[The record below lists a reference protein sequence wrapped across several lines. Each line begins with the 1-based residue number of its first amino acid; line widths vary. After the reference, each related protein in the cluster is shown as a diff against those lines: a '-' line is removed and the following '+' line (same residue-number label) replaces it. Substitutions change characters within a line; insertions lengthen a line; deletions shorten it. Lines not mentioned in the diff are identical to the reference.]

1 MKIKLIPNPS
11 ATFYE
16 VTSHY
21 NAIGFVIPMPSMYLR
36 TVSLFRLSEA
46 INKYLS
52 EKGKIKSIF

>member
-36 TVSLFRLSEA
+36 TVSLLRLSGV
-46 INKYLS
+46 INKYLFH
-52 EKGKIKSIF
+52 EGKMKSIF